1 MAESMDLDAL
11 QAKLAETSNIA
22 WSTLL
27 AMNAGFS
34 GMTLTAYVASLPRSP
49 AGLSSG
55 SLWVNA
61 GSIQLNWVP

>member
-11 QAKLAETSNIA
+11 QAKLMETSNIA

-34 GMTLTAYVASLPRSP
+34 GMTAAAYLASLPRSA

-55 SLWVNA
+55 ARWVNA
-61 GSIQLNWVP
+61 ASNQLNFVP